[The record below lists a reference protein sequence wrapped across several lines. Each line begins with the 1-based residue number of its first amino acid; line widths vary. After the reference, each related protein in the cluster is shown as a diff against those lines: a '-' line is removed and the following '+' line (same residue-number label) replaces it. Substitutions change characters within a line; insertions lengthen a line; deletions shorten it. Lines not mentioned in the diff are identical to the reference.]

1 MEEQKNNTLIFLKK
15 LPPMTKGLSKKIP
28 INIEKDEKNKKKD
41 KTNKKTD
48 KTNKKTDKTNKKT
61 DKKKNKKTNKRRK
74 CSFEGCNIKLKI
86 TSLECRCKATFCV
99 KHFAAEKHKCTFDYK
114 KSGREN
120 IIKKGSL
127 DGCKN
132 DKFFDRI

>member
-15 LPPMTKGLSKKIP
+15 LPPMTKGLSNKKIP
-28 INIEKDEKNKKKD
+28 INIEKDEKNKKTD
-41 KTNKKTD
+41 KKNKKTD
-48 KTNKKTDKTNKKT
+48 KT
-61 DKKKNKKTNKRRK
+61 NKKTNKRRK
-74 CSFEGCNIKLKI
+74 CSFDGCNIKLKI
-86 TSLECRCKATFCV
+86 TALECRCKATFCV

-120 IIKKGSL
+120 INKKGSL